1 MTNLP
6 EVFLESSLFYT
17 IVLFQKICHHSIY
30 CKLKNELL
38 LKMNKV
44 SYFVFAKSALP
55 FKVFILNAYFLPC
68 VSFWELRWMRGVLI
82 GYYMVSSNS
91 GHS

>member
-17 IVLFQKICHHSIY
+17 IVLFQKSCPHSIY
-30 CKLKNELL
+30 CKLKNEVL
-38 LKMNKV
+38 LKTNKV

-55 FKVFILNAYFLPC
+55 FSLYTESLF
-68 VSFWELRWMRGVLI
+68 
-82 GYYMVSSNS
+82 SSLC
-91 GHS
+91 

>member
-17 IVLFQKICHHSIY
+17 IALFQKRCHHFIY

-38 LKMNKV
+38 LKMKKV
-44 SYFVFAKSALP
+44 SCFC
-55 FKVFILNAYFLPC
+55 IRQ
-68 VSFWELRWMRGVLI
+68 VSPAFQSLYTECLF
-82 GYYMVSSNS
+82 SSLC
-91 GHS
+91 